1 MYAARSRLGW
11 LRWLHGWLLVTT
23 SAGVTTAVTTRNRR
37 QSVTGGERD
46 DQLAMND
53 RQWARCHDQAAIRRA
68 GKCSDGALDFTG
80 VAHVD
85 RVRLHPERGPPIG
98 FKAEK
103 RILFRRRQNGS
114 RRNVAGFRSQENLI
128 QIFFG
133 TDAGGYT
140 LASVRLC
147 SDFRAPRKNDPLL
160 PDAGTWRN
168 NHVYEGISDA
178 PRASGTLMG

>member
-1 MYAARSRLGW
+1 MAPRPRRPAARRRLVRRV
-11 LRWLHGWLLVTT
+11 LALEDAIDI
-23 SAGVTTAVTTRNRR
+23 AGRLPAWIGCTRPIGDKPAGLDEHAVKINRR

-68 GKCSDGALDFTG
+68 GKCSDGTLDFTG

-98 FKAEK
+98 FKAER
-103 RILFRRRQNGS
+103 RILFVEGKNGS

-128 QIFFG
+128 QINRSSAARYR
-133 TDAGGYT
+133 TA
-140 LASVRLC
+140 
-147 SDFRAPRKNDPLL
+147 
-160 PDAGTWRN
+160 
-168 NHVYEGISDA
+168 
-178 PRASGTLMG
+178 

>member
-98 FKAEK
+98 FKAER
-103 RILFRRRQNGS
+103 RILFRRRQKWFAS
-114 RRNVAGFRSQENLI
+114 ERCRI
-128 QIFFG
+128 P
-133 TDAGGYT
+133 
-140 LASVRLC
+140 LARE
-147 SDFRAPRKNDPLL
+147 FDP
-160 PDAGTWRN
+160 N
-168 NHVYEGISDA
+168 Q
-178 PRASGTLMG
+178 